1 MNFQEAVKKYMKR
14 SYTKGKDL
22 AVKCGISPQ
31 YITDIRSGR
40 RIPTFQVLNSI
51 LDELGLLKD
60 ERDEVLELWKEAK
73 DKNYSRSNAREIEG
87 EIIKLPVAGSASA
100 GPGKLN
106 FEDPEKYLSVI
117 TSKGMSYSKCFVM
130 EVEGDSMEP
139 RIRDGSEI
147 IVDTTRINPEE
158 NLNKI
163 VVANLNDEAYVKVL
177 KLKKNKLI
185 LESINDKYPNISIG
199 STDDFNIVGRVV
211 EVRYREV
218 LK

>member
-1 MNFQEAVKKYMKR
+1 
-14 SYTKGKDL
+14 
-22 AVKCGISPQ
+22 
-31 YITDIRSGR
+31 
-40 RIPTFQVLNSI
+40 
-51 LDELGLLKD
+51 
-60 ERDEVLELWKEAK
+60 
-73 DKNYSRSNAREIEG
+73 
-87 EIIKLPVAGSASA
+87 
-100 GPGKLN
+100 
-106 FEDPEKYLSVI
+106 
-117 TSKGMSYSKCFVM
+117 M

-163 VVANLNDEAYVKVL
+163 VVANLNDEAYVKLL
-177 KLKKNKLI
+177 KLNKNKLI
-185 LESINDKYPNISIG
+185 LESINEKYPNISIG

>member
-1 MNFQEAVKKYMKR
+1 MSFQEAVKKYMKR
-14 SYTKGKDL
+14 RSVKGKDL
-22 AVKCGISPQ
+22 AMKCKISPQ

-40 RIPTFQVLNSI
+40 RTPTFQVLNSI
-51 LDELGLLKD
+51 LDELGLLED
-60 ERDEVLELWKEAK
+60 ERKEILELWKEAK
-73 DKNYSRSNAREIEG
+73 DKNYSRSNAKEIEG

-106 FEDPEKYLSVI
+106 FEAPEKYLSVI
-117 TSKGMSYSKCFVM
+117 SCKDMSYSKCFVM
-130 EVEGDSMEP
+130 EVDGDSMEP
-139 RIRDGSEI
+139 KIRDGSEI
-147 IVDTTRINPEE
+147 IVDTIRIGAEE

-177 KLKKNKLI
+177 KLSKNKLV
-185 LESINDKYPNISIG
+185 LESINEKYLNISIR

>member
-1 MNFQEAVKKYMKR
+1 MNFQEAIKKYMKR
-14 SYTKGKDL
+14 SSTKGKDL
-22 AVKCGISPQ
+22 AIKCGISPQ

-40 RIPTFQVLNSI
+40 RTPTFQVLNSI
-51 LDELGLLKD
+51 LDELKILEN
-60 ERDEVLELWKEAK
+60 ERYEVLELWKETK
-73 DKNYSRSNAREIEG
+73 DENYSRSNAKGVDG
-87 EIIKLPVAGSASA
+87 EIIELPVVGSASA

-106 FEDPEKYLSVI
+106 FEDPEKHLSVI
-117 TSKGMSYSKCFVM
+117 TCNGMSYSKCFVM

-139 RIRDGSEI
+139 RIRNGSEI
-147 IVDTTRINPEE
+147 IVDTTRIELEE

-163 VVANLNDEAYVKVL
+163 VVITLNGEAYVKVL
-177 KLKKNKLI
+177 KLSKNKLI
-185 LESINDKYPNISIG
+185 LESINDKYPNISIR